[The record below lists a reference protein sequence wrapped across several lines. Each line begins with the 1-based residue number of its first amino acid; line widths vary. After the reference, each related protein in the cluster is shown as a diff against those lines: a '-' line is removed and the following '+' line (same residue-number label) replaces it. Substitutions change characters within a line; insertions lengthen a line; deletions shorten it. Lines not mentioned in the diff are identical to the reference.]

1 MGSDITEYVNAD
13 SGWKISFVDYIN
25 IDCVMYKF
33 VIYFIDIQLALF

>member
-25 IDCVMYKF
+25 IDQNSGYQHQHRF
-33 VIYFIDIQLALF
+33 NAITA